1 MEKDSSNAIEVFNL
15 TVSYTHKPALWDVD
29 LAIPKGVLCGIIG
42 PNGSG
47 KSTLLKTIM
56 GLIKPDTG
64 SVRVFGKPIDEVRKR
79 VSYVPQR
86 ESVDWHFPVSVMDV
100 ALMGVYSRKS
110 IFSKITAA
118 DREIASQALA
128 KVNLLEYKDRHIS
141 QLSGGQQQRVF
152 LARALAQQA
161 DLYIMDE
168 PFAGVDAI
176 TEDAILHLL
185 KEMKED
191 GKTVVIVHHDL
202 QTAYDFFDF
211 IVMLNSRLVVA
222 APKEQAFNK
231 RYLQEAYGSKLAI
244 LSKISELFGADDLKR
259 TTTEINRDV
268 ADV

>member
-1 MEKDSSNAIEVFNL
+1 MERDTPSAIEVKNL
-15 TVSYTHKPALWDVD
+15 TVSYTHKPALWDID
-29 LAIPKGVLCGIIG
+29 LRIPEGVLCGIIG

-64 SVRVFGKPIDEVRKR
+64 FVRVFGKPIDKVRGR

-86 ESVDWHFPVSVMDV
+86 ESVDWNFPVSVMDV

-110 IFSKITAA
+110 LFTRITDA
-118 DREIASQALA
+118 DKEIALQALA

-176 TEDAILHLL
+176 TEDAILKLL
-185 KEMKED
+185 QEMKKD
-191 GKTVVIVHHDL
+191 GKTVIIVHHDL
-202 QTAYDFFDF
+202 QTAYDFFDY
-211 IVMLNSRLVVA
+211 IVMLNARLVVA
-222 APKEQAFNK
+222 ASKEKAFTK
-231 RYLQEAYGSKLAI
+231 QYLQEAYGSKLAI
-244 LSKISELFGADDLKR
+244 LSKISELILTDDLKR

-268 ADV
+268 ADA